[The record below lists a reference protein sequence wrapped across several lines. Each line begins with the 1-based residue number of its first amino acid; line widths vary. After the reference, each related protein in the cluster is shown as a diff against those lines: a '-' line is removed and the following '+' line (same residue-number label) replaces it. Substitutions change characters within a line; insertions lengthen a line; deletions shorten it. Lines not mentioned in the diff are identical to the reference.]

1 VIRWKEKDLF
11 MWLQQNHYSDLVMAK
26 SPISRWDCYSPMSY
40 HRIELKCRKK
50 HYPEGLMIEKIKYEA
65 ILRKCDDNLD
75 IPIYINSTPSGIYRF
90 NLYKVK
96 TDWHLKRLPRTTE
109 FDKRDWIDKEV
120 AMLDVIDAEIL

>member
-1 VIRWKEKDLF
+1 MTIW
-11 MWLQQNHYSDLVMAK
+11 
-26 SPISRWDCYSPMSY
+26 
-40 HRIELKCRKK
+40 
-50 HYPEGLMIEKIKYEA
+50 
-65 ILRKCDDNLD
+65 
-75 IPIYINSTPSGIYRF
+75 IYQYIINSTPSGIYRF